1 MIPIEDNT
9 FCSRF
14 ERGMKPRSKFEEL
27 RHELKMTQDVLAE
40 KLGISKELVRRYES
54 LKGFPTAKTWR
65 KMKQNADF
73 NHIDLSDEIF
83 NEWVNAKYN
92 QIRSTYGS

>member
-14 ERGMKPRSKFEEL
+14 ERGLPPRSKFEVL
-27 RHELKMTQDVLAE
+27 RHQLKMTQETLAE

-54 LKGFPTAKTWR
+54 LIGFPNKQTWK
-65 KMKQNADF
+65 KMKQNAEIH
-73 NHIDLSDEIF
+73 HIELSEEIF
-83 NEWVNAKYN
+83 TEWADAKYN
-92 QIRSTYGS
+92 QIRSTYG

>member
-14 ERGMKPRSKFEEL
+14 ERGLPPRSKFEVL
-27 RHELKMTQDVLAE
+27 RHQLKMTQEALAE

-54 LKGFPTAKTWR
+54 LIGFPTAKTWK
-65 KMKQNADF
+65 KMKQNAEIH
-73 NHIDLSDEIF
+73 HIELSEEIF
-83 NEWVNAKYN
+83 TEWADAKYN
-92 QIRSTYGS
+92 QIRSTYG